1 MAVVATLPRDSGRS
15 GIWEI
20 KLLPCLFA
28 YRGEDG
34 EILGMLGVH
43 VDDIILCGDLKSE
56 FAKKVS
62 LLREQLTFGKWE
74 DWEFTYTGRRIR
86 QDRKTYEV
94 YVSQPEYAEM
104 NIEHPSVARDRART
118 DPVTREEKKL
128 LRSVGGAGCWLAR
141 QSRPDLF
148 YEVSRLQQNLPTATV
163 QQLHEANLLRKRACE
178 VQYEIK
184 IGAIDLEDL
193 HVVMTSDASPGTMPR
208 GGRQAGYFVLLSD
221 SRIRKKVHTVCPA
234 AWSSHKLKRVARSSL
249 ATEAMGLCEGI
260 EAAEYMRCALREL
273 LDPTYDLKTWET
285 AAEHIPILACTDA
298 QSLYDHLRTDGSI
311 GKDRIFALDAAAL
324 RQFFD
329 ANNGRNA
336 EVR

>member
-1 MAVVATLPRDSGRS
+1 M
-15 GIWEI
+15 
-20 KLLPCLFA
+20 
-28 YRGEDG
+28 
-34 EILGMLGVH
+34 
-43 VDDIILCGDLKSE
+43 
-56 FAKKVS
+56 
-62 LLREQLTFGKWE
+62 
-74 DWEFTYTGRRIR
+74 
-86 QDRKTYEV
+86 
-94 YVSQPEYAEM
+94 
-104 NIEHPSVARDRART
+104 ARDRART
-118 DPVTREEKKL
+118 DPVTREERKL

-208 GGRQAGYFVLLSD
+208 GGSQAGYFVLLSD
-221 SRIRKKVHTVCPA
+221 SRIRRKVHTVCPA

-324 RQFFD
+324 RRFFD
-329 ANNGRNA
+329 ADNGRNA
-336 EVR
+336 EVKWLPGKLMLSDGLTKYIAVND